1 MGLTRKFY
9 LKLAA
14 ALLLLFNSAGA
25 LYGGGLL
32 IADPTGSKL
41 QMPLSVLQY
50 SPFTNFLIPG
60 VVLFFA
66 NGVFGIF
73 TLGLI
78 GFNAKYY
85 PMAIIAQGAIL
96 TGWIV
101 IQMFM
106 LHTINPLQI
115 TMSITGISLLLLGY
129 LLIPKSN

>member
-14 ALLLLFNSAGA
+14 ALLLLFNSCGA
-25 LYGGGLL
+25 LYGGWLL

-41 QMPLSVLQY
+41 QMPLTVLQY

-66 NGVFGIF
+66 NGVFGIL

-115 TMSITGISLLLLGY
+115 TMGITGISLLLLGY